1 MSIYKI
7 VKPTGQFELLPVKTL
22 RDPRLQLDE
31 LGLLVRLISRPP
43 GWEFRPGQIKK
54 ETGWGKDRL
63 GRAMENLERAG
74 YVKRRQIRLQNGGW
88 NWVSE
93 IYGESQNVDFYAER
107 RRGKEKKK
115 EEKPMI
121 GLPGDGGSTGDG
133 SPGDGSPGDG
143 SPPHIYSTDLIQ
155 HRTETNQ
162 NTTTTKEGGE
172 KETGEGDER
181 SGGGGLDS
189 YQSQPFPTPGGGASK
204 DEEIKEYLRL
214 GLLYGSA
221 GGPPFSP
228 TGWAR
233 KAKNRIIIDQGGLS
247 EEDRGQMAGWK
258 RKEEQ
263 EQGGEGPQPFE
274 TFMELYEKGEI
285 R

>member
-43 GWEFRPGQIKK
+43 GWEFRPNQIKK

-63 GRAMENLERAG
+63 KRAVESLERAG
-74 YVKRRQIRLQNGGW
+74 YIKRRQIRLPGGGYD
-88 NWVSE
+88 WVSE
-93 IYGESQNVDFYAER
+93 IYGESQDVDFYAER
-107 RRGKEKKK
+107 RRVKEKKK
-115 EEKPMI
+115 EEKPMS
-121 GLPGDGGSTGDG
+121 GLPGDGGSTGAG

-143 SPPHIYSTDLIQ
+143 SPPHIYSTDQ
-155 HRTETNQ
+155 KHHRPETPQ
-162 NTTTTKEGGE
+162 TTTTTKEGNE
-172 KETGEGDER
+172 KEAGEGDEQ
-181 SGGGGLDS
+181 SGGGGDFFDRS
-189 YQSQPFPTPGGGASK
+189 FPTPIQGRE
-204 DEEIKEYLRL
+204 EEIKEYLRL
-214 GLLYGSA
+214 GLLFGSA

-233 KAKNRIIIDQGGLS
+233 KAKNRIIDQGGLS

-263 EQGGEGPQPFE
+263 GGEGPQPFE